1 MSLYKKHRPKQL
13 SEIIGNEETIS
24 ALENIIQDPDRPH
37 AYLLSGPTGCGKTTI
52 ARILATELEIQ
63 GRDFV
68 ELDTADFR
76 GIDTV
81 RQIREVAGRYPLEG
95 DARMFLLDECHKMT
109 NDAQNALLKILEDT
123 PDHVYFVL
131 CTTDPDKLL
140 KTVRGRCSTFE
151 LRPLNDKQMLSLLRR
166 VVKEEGDTLTKQV
179 YEQIIEDTEGLP
191 RNALQVLD
199 LVLRTDEDQRLEAA
213 KKGAQ
218 TQNESIEL
226 CRLLIEGAGWK
237 RVSQLVKGLRNEDPE
252 SVRRHVL
259 GYAASV
265 ALNGKDPERMGLI
278 LESFSDPYYNTN
290 FSGLVLSCL
299 SVHHS

>member
-1 MSLYKKHRPKQL
+1 MSLYKKHRPQQL
-13 SEIIGNEETIS
+13 SQIIGNEETIS
-24 ALENIIQDPDRPH
+24 ALQNIIEDPDRPH
-37 AYLLSGPTGCGKTTI
+37 SYLLSGPTGCGKTTI
-52 ARILATELEIQ
+52 ARILASEIGIQ
-63 GRDFV
+63 GGDFV

-81 RQIREVAGRYPLEG
+81 RKIRETAILHPLEG
-95 DARMFLLDECHKMT
+95 DARLFLLDECHKMT

-140 KTVRGRCSTFE
+140 KTVRGRCSIFE
-151 LRPLNDKQMLSLLRR
+151 LRPLNDKQMLTLLRR
-166 VVKEEGDTLTKQV
+166 VVKEEEESLTKQV
-179 YEQIIEDTEGLP
+179 YEQIIEDTQGLP

-199 LVLRTDEDQRLEAA
+199 TVLRTEEDQRMEAA

-226 CRLLIEGAGWK
+226 CRLLIDGAGWK
-237 RVSQLVKGLRNEDPE
+237 RVSAVVKGLRNEDPE

-259 GYAASV
+259 GYASSV
-265 ALNGKDPERMGLI
+265 ALNGKDPARMGLI
-278 LESFSDPYYNTN
+278 LESFSEPYYNTN

-299 SVHHS
+299 SVFHS